1 MRRLGTLLIV
11 FIMFPALMQAKNPK
25 WLKNAKKAVVEA
37 GISMGWEKYAGNDA
51 IFITMESFGQ
61 SGPAEAVA
69 EFYGFT
75 AEKIA
80 QKIKD
85 SLK

>member
-1 MRRLGTLLIV
+1 
-11 FIMFPALMQAKNPK
+11 
-25 WLKNAKKAVVEA
+25 
-37 GISMGWEKYAGNDA
+37 MGWEKYAGNDA